1 MPENYDDLIQRSAPS
16 TFELFKAQLI
26 TESGLD
32 PNATNKES
40 GAKGIAQILDSTWGD
55 IKKMTGI
62 EGSQYDPSKAI
73 PGAAAYMRF
82 LLQRYNFIAD
92 DEDRY
97 NTALAAYNWGLGHV
111 DKAITHAAANL
122 DGSTKITY
130 DAIDDYLPDTTTA
143 YVTEI
148 NRISKRMDKGNY
160 GDAVFNL
167 VDDAYKMV
175 ANKTE
180 AAVSG
185 VIEFDG
191 VLTQFYKR
199 PVLIALY
206 AGVTITTA
214 YAWFLAIKRYKN
226 IGVGS
231 VIGSSIKSSGDMLQ
245 SGFKT
250 IKGVIK

>member
-26 TESGLD
+26 KESGLD
-32 PNATNKES
+32 PNATNKAS

-97 NTALAAYNWGLGHV
+97 NTALASYNWGLGHV
-111 DKAITHAAANL
+111 DKAITEAANDL
-122 DGSTKITY
+122 GGSTKITY
-130 DAIDDYLPDTTTA
+130 DSIDDYLPESTTA

-148 NRISKRMDKGNY
+148 NRLSKRMDKGNY

-191 VLTQFYKR
+191 VLIQFYKR

-206 AGVTITTA
+206 AGLTITTA
-214 YAWFLAIKRYKN
+214 YAWFLAIKRYKD
-226 IGVGS
+226 VG
-231 VIGSSIKSSGDMLQ
+231 LA
-245 SGFKT
+245 KT
-250 IKGVIK
+250 ISTSAISAGKLFKSGVKTLEDVVK